1 MANLILGSVP
11 ESIQNIVGNKG
22 IFHIRWKKKDN
33 RKFITDKFGNTVINK
48 DYGKNKI
55 LRVGN
60 FRLGVTKNTKGGK
73 RTTDPNDYLIAY
85 DMTKKEFRNIFY
97 NSIQKIVAN
106 KKTYFVNVIDT
117 KNYRFGL
124 IERVTNENDN
134 KISK

>member
-1 MANLILGSVP
+1 MTNIILGSVP
-11 ESIQNIVGNKG
+11 ESIQNIVGTQG

-33 RKFITDKFGNTVINK
+33 RKYIIKKYSDGSESQIWNP
-48 DYGKNKI
+48 DYGKHKI

-73 RTTDPNDYLIAY
+73 RTTNPNEYLIAY

-106 KKTYFVNVIDT
+106 KKTYFVKVIDT
-117 KNYRFGL
+117 KNIRFGL
-124 IERVTNENDN
+124 IERITND
-134 KISK
+134 KG

>member
-1 MANLILGSVP
+1 MTNIILGSVP
-11 ESIQNIVGNKG
+11 ESIQNICGTQG

-73 RTTDPNDYLIAY
+73 RTTDPNQYLIAY
-85 DMTKKEFRNIFY
+85 DMTKKEHRNIFY

-106 KKTYFVNVIDT
+106 KKTYFVQVIDT

-124 IERVTNENDN
+124 IERVN
-134 KISK
+134 KD